1 MFEKENWICKKT
13 RIIQFVAEIGLS
25 STRIS
30 YIMDFLRLSAIEN
43 ISLH

>member
-1 MFEKENWICKKT
+1 MFEKKNWVCKKT
-13 RIIQFVAEIGLS
+13 GVMQFVVDVGLS